1 MLDPIQADWK
11 KEMLKLYVQVA
22 EKVLTNEK
30 IWRIEEKF
38 LEGFITES
46 LSNLSEGRRILGD
59 YREDL
64 YQIGKRFSQS
74 PAATEIPKSL
84 SNVHYLQFGLLRILE
99 IAIPNQ
105 QYLQNQF
112 LHSPNPKFLLPLST
126 RKTFTPLTN

>member
-46 LSNLSEGRRILGD
+46 LSRRSVPN
-59 YREDL
+59 R
-64 YQIGKRFSQS
+64 Q
-74 PAATEIPKSL
+74 EI
-84 SNVHYLQFGLLRILE
+84 
-99 IAIPNQ
+99 
-105 QYLQNQF
+105 
-112 LHSPNPKFLLPLST
+112 
-126 RKTFTPLTN
+126 